1 MSRPK
6 AYDPQHGYRY
16 QILRYD
22 EYNREY
28 DHVDYAKDRTEKNYL
43 LGEYRLA
50 DRGIYKAIELPQKFW
65 KKGWYEQKEKRVFV
79 RLVWNNSAYWKW
91 DY

>member
-43 LGEYRLA
+43 MNEYGIA
-50 DRGIYKAIELPQKFW
+50 DRVGRYKAIELPQKFW
-65 KKGWYEQKEKRVFV
+65 KKGDK
-79 RLVWNNSAYWKW
+79 
-91 DY
+91 